1 MAETAEVETAPEQT
15 GEAQETASQNQTL
28 ENMVDEAKAEATSE
42 VSKPEADKERRPNKL
57 TASERIRQLND
68 QKKVAEGKATE
79 LESQNREL
87 SSGMDSLRSEIL
99 GIKEMLASG
108 QMSRSEATQAVTDAK
123 EVFLDGINPDDLPYG
138 EEMVKIATQI
148 ARRAIDTEL
157 APIRQAEKQR
167 ETEATDRRVKDFQAE
182 RMSDYVETSKDY
194 PELFSG
200 MDKDGLPELK
210 PEYDK
215 QLTELATKYNT
226 VHINP
231 KTGKEFTFNP
241 VTSTKEGIR
250 MLMDTVYKSVD
261 RAKTVKSE
269 IGKANSLISQVK
281 KGRVESPEAS
291 KGPSSKKLT
300 LQEIV
305 ENTVK
310 EYQ

>member
-1 MAETAEVETAPEQT
+1 MAETAELEKEQT
-15 GEAQETASQNQTL
+15 EAQESESQNQTL
-28 ENMVDEAKAEATSE
+28 ESMVDEAKAEAE
-42 VSKPEADKERRPNKL
+42 PKADGNEPEHDKERRPNKL

-68 QKKVAEGKATE
+68 QKKAAEGKATE
-79 LESQNREL
+79 LETQNREL
-87 SSGMDSLRSEIL
+87 SGGIESLRSEIA

-108 QMSRSEATQAVTDAK
+108 QMSKSEANQAVTDAK
-123 EVFLDGINPDDLPYG
+123 DVFLDGINPDDLPYG

-157 APIRQAEKQR
+157 APIREAERQR
-167 ETEATDRRVKDFQAE
+167 ESEATDRNVREFQAE
-182 RMSDYVETSKDY
+182 RLSDYAETSKDY

-200 MDKDGLPELK
+200 VDKDGLPELK

-215 QLTELATKYNT
+215 QLTELATRYNT
-226 VHINP
+226 VHIDQ
-231 KTGKEFTFNP
+231 KTGKEFIFNP
-241 VTSTKEGIR
+241 VTSTREGIR

-261 RAKTVKSE
+261 RAKTVKAE
-269 IGKANSLISQVK
+269 IGKATSLISQVK

-291 KGPSSKKLT
+291 KGPSKKLT

-305 ENTVK
+305 ESTVK